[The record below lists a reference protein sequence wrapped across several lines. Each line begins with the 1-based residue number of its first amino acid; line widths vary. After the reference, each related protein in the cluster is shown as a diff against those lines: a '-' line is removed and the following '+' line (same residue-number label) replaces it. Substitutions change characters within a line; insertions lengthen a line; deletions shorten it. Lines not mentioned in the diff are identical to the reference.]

1 MVEPAVSPV
10 APPRRPRF
18 VIAGPRPLRPCL
30 VESHPPHDYPNFS
43 TIPPQT
49 AVNTPDC
56 GEPPDTRTWLAQA
69 AGSGADQHLA
79 VKPAETDSVLLL

>member
-1 MVEPAVSPV
+1 
-10 APPRRPRF
+10 
-18 VIAGPRPLRPCL
+18 